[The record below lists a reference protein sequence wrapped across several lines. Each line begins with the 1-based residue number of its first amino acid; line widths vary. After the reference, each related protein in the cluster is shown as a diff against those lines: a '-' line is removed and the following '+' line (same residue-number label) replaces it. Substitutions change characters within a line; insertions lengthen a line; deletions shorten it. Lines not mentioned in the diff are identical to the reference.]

1 MVSESVVRSPLTR
14 KAQADKLT
22 GRNGQ
27 LRTTDYG
34 PRTTDHGLLTMI
46 AQLSGKL
53 VQKQP
58 NTVIIDVGGV
68 GYDVT
73 IPVSTFY
80 ELGEPGSDVSL
91 KIHTHVR
98 EDALQLFGFWTAR
111 EKELFL
117 KLTSVSGVGPK
128 LAITMLSGMPA
139 GELINAITNNDLVKL
154 TSIPGVGRK
163 TAERVVVE
171 LRDKLAV
178 ISLESREADRK
189 AAHELAPGE
198 AAVRDDTISALMA
211 LGYPKAIAERAVSF
225 ALREEGERTIEA
237 VLKRALR
244 RLSS

>member
-1 MVSESVVRSPLTR
+1 L
-14 KAQADKLT
+14 
-22 GRNGQ
+22 
-27 LRTTDYG
+27 
-34 PRTTDHGLLTMI
+34 I

-139 GELINAITNNDLVKL
+139 GELINAITNNDLVRL

>member
-1 MVSESVVRSPLTR
+1 
-14 KAQADKLT
+14 
-22 GRNGQ
+22 
-27 LRTTDYG
+27 
-34 PRTTDHGLLTMI
+34 MI

-139 GELINAITNNDLVKL
+139 RELITAITNNDLVRL

>member
-1 MVSESVVRSPLTR
+1 
-14 KAQADKLT
+14 
-22 GRNGQ
+22 
-27 LRTTDYG
+27 
-34 PRTTDHGLLTMI
+34 MI

-53 VQKQP
+53 IQKQP
-58 NTVIIDVGGV
+58 STVIIDVGGV

-73 IPVSTFY
+73 IPLSTFY
-80 ELGEPGSDVSL
+80 ELGEPGVDVSL

-98 EDALQLFGFWTAR
+98 EDTLQLFGFWTAR

-128 LAITMLSGMPA
+128 LAITMLSGLPA
-139 GELINAITNNDLVKL
+139 PELIAAITNNDLARL

-171 LRDKLAV
+171 LRDKLAA
-178 ISLESREADRK
+178 ISLEAHEAERAASREL
-189 AAHELAPGE
+189 AAGDVV
-198 AAVRDDTISALMA
+198 VREDTIAALIA

-225 ALREEGERTIEA
+225 AMREEGERAIEA

-244 RLSS
+244 RLSG

>member
-1 MVSESVVRSPLTR
+1 L
-14 KAQADKLT
+14 
-22 GRNGQ
+22 
-27 LRTTDYG
+27 
-34 PRTTDHGLLTMI
+34 I
-46 AQLSGKL
+46 AQLTGKL
-53 VQKQP
+53 IQKQP
-58 NTVIIDVGGV
+58 NNVVIDVGGV

-80 ELGEPGSDVSL
+80 ELGEPGVDVSL

-98 EDALQLFGFWTAR
+98 EDALQLFGFWTSR

-139 GELINAITNNDLVKL
+139 AELINAITTDDHARL

-171 LRDKLAV
+171 LRDKLTV
-178 ISLESREADRK
+178 ISLEAREAEK
-189 AAHELAPGE
+189 AASRDLPAGE

-225 ALREEGERTIEA
+225 AMREEGERTIEA

>member
-1 MVSESVVRSPLTR
+1 MTSKS
-14 KAQADKLT
+14 QADTLT
-22 GRNGQ
+22 THDRHRTRYHR
-27 LRTTDYG
+27 LRTILG
-34 PRTTDHGLLTMI
+34 RTTLI
-46 AQLSGKL
+46 AQLTGKL
-53 VQKQP
+53 VHKQP
-58 NTVIIDVGGV
+58 NSVIIDVGGV

-80 ELGEPGSDVSL
+80 ELGEPGIDVSL

-98 EDALQLFGFWTAR
+98 EDALQLFGFWTSR

-139 GELINAITNNDLVKL
+139 GELINAISNNDLVRL

-178 ISLESREADRK
+178 ISLEAREADQ
-189 AAHELAPGE
+189 AAREVAPGE
-198 AAVRDDTISALMA
+198 AAVRDDTIAALMA

-225 ALREEGERTIEA
+225 AVREEGERTIEA

-244 RLSS
+244 RLSG

>member
-1 MVSESVVRSPLTR
+1 
-14 KAQADKLT
+14 
-22 GRNGQ
+22 
-27 LRTTDYG
+27 
-34 PRTTDHGLLTMI
+34 MI

-80 ELGEPGSDVSL
+80 ELGEPGTDVSL

-98 EDALQLFGFWTAR
+98 EDALQLFGFWTGR

-139 GELINAITNNDLVKL
+139 GELINAITNNDLVRL

-211 LGYPKAIAERAVSF
+211 LSYPKAISERAVSF

>member
-1 MVSESVVRSPLTR
+1 LTSN
-14 KAQADKLT
+14 APAEKLT
-22 GRNGQ
+22 VRASSA
-27 LRTTDYG
+27 LETD
-34 PRTTDHGLLTMI
+34 LI

-53 VQKQP
+53 VEKQP
-58 NTVIIDVGGV
+58 NSAIIDVNGV

-80 ELGEPGSDVSL
+80 ELGDPGTDVL
-91 KIHTHVR
+91 LRIHTHVR
-98 EDALQLFGFWTAR
+98 EDALQLYGFWTPR

-139 GELINAITNNDLVKL
+139 GELINAISTDDLVKL

-171 LRDKLAV
+171 LRDKLAQ
-178 ISLESREADRK
+178 IALEAREADRT
-189 AAHELAPGE
+189 AAQAQTSSD
-198 AAVRDDTISALMA
+198 AAVREDTISALMA
-211 LGYPKAIAERAVSF
+211 LGYPKAISERAVSF
-225 ALREEGERTIEA
+225 ALREQGEGTIEA

-244 RLSS
+244 RLSG

>member
-1 MVSESVVRSPLTR
+1 MIGRLPLVIR
-14 KAQADKLT
+14 NVDPHERPLGGSLT
-22 GRNGQ
+22 TLLQGDR
-27 LRTTDYG
+27 LRT
-34 PRTTDHGLLTMI
+34 PNFSRGLHLI

-53 VQKQP
+53 IQKQP
-58 NTVIIDVGGV
+58 NSIIVDVGGV

-80 ELGEPGSDVSL
+80 ELGEPGSDVTL

-111 EKELFL
+111 EKDLFL

-139 GELINAITNNDLVKL
+139 GELIIAITNNDLPRL

-171 LRDKLAV
+171 LRDKMAV
-178 ISLESREADRK
+178 ISLEAREADRT
-189 AAHELAPGE
+189 ASREMAPGE
-198 AAVRDDTISALMA
+198 AAVRDDTISGLMA

-237 VLKRALR
+237 VLRRALR
-244 RLSS
+244 RLSG

>member
-1 MVSESVVRSPLTR
+1 
-14 KAQADKLT
+14 
-22 GRNGQ
+22 
-27 LRTTDYG
+27 
-34 PRTTDHGLLTMI
+34 MI
-46 AQLSGKL
+46 ALLSGKL
-53 VQKQP
+53 IQKEP

-68 GYDVT
+68 GYDIT
-73 IPVSTFY
+73 IPLSTFY
-80 ELGEPGSDVSL
+80 ELGEPGIDVSL

-98 EDALQLFGFWTAR
+98 EDVLQLFGFWTAR

-139 GELINAITNNDLVKL
+139 LELVRAITDNDLARL

-171 LRDKLAV
+171 LRDKLSSIA
-178 ISLESREADRK
+178 LEARESDRPG
-189 AAHELAPGE
+189 ARELATGD
-198 AAVRDDTISALMA
+198 AAVRDDTVSALMS

-225 ALREEGERTIEA
+225 AVREEGERTIEA

-244 RLSS
+244 RLSG

>member
-1 MVSESVVRSPLTR
+1 MEGGYL
-14 KAQADKLT
+14 
-22 GRNGQ
+22 
-27 LRTTDYG
+27 
-34 PRTTDHGLLTMI
+34 I

-80 ELGEPGSDVSL
+80 ELGEPGTDVSL

-98 EDALQLFGFWTAR
+98 EDALQLFGFWTSR

-139 GELINAITNNDLVKL
+139 GELITAITNNDLVKL

-198 AAVRDDTISALMA
+198 AAVRDDTIAALMA
-211 LGYPKAIAERAVSF
+211 LGYPKAISERAVSF

>member
-1 MVSESVVRSPLTR
+1 LTSN
-14 KAQADKLT
+14 APAEKLT
-22 GRNGQ
+22 VRASSA
-27 LRTTDYG
+27 LETD
-34 PRTTDHGLLTMI
+34 LI

-53 VQKQP
+53 VEKQP
-58 NTVIIDVGGV
+58 NSAIIDVNGV

-80 ELGEPGSDVSL
+80 ELGDPGTDVL
-91 KIHTHVR
+91 LRVHTHVR
-98 EDALQLFGFWTAR
+98 EDALQLYGFWTPR

-139 GELINAITNNDLVKL
+139 GELINAISSDDLVKL

-171 LRDKLAV
+171 LRDKLAQ
-178 ISLESREADRK
+178 IALEAREADRT
-189 AAHELAPGE
+189 AAQAQTSSD
-198 AAVRDDTISALMA
+198 AAVREDTISALMA
-211 LGYPKAIAERAVSF
+211 LGYPKAISERAVSF
-225 ALREEGERTIEA
+225 ALREQGEGTIEA

-244 RLSS
+244 RLSG

>member
-1 MVSESVVRSPLTR
+1 
-14 KAQADKLT
+14 
-22 GRNGQ
+22 
-27 LRTTDYG
+27 
-34 PRTTDHGLLTMI
+34 MI

-53 VQKQP
+53 IHKQP
-58 NTVIIDVGGV
+58 NAVIIDVGGV

-80 ELGEPGSDVSL
+80 ELGEPGADVSL

-98 EDALQLFGFWTAR
+98 EDAIQLFGFWTVR

-117 KLTSVSGVGPK
+117 KLTSVAGVGPK
-128 LAITMLSGMPA
+128 LGITMLSGMPA
-139 GELINAITNNDLVKL
+139 GELISAISNNDLVRL

-178 ISLESREADRK
+178 ISLEAREADR
-189 AAHELAPGE
+189 AASRELAPGE
-198 AAVRDDTISALMA
+198 AEVRDDTVSALMA
-211 LGYPKAIAERAVSF
+211 LGYPKAISERAVSF

-237 VLKRALR
+237 VLRRALR

>member
-1 MVSESVVRSPLTR
+1 
-14 KAQADKLT
+14 
-22 GRNGQ
+22 
-27 LRTTDYG
+27 
-34 PRTTDHGLLTMI
+34 MI

-80 ELGEPGSDVSL
+80 ELGEPGTDVSL

-98 EDALQLFGFWTAR
+98 EDALQLFGFWTGR

>member
-1 MVSESVVRSPLTR
+1 L
-14 KAQADKLT
+14 
-22 GRNGQ
+22 
-27 LRTTDYG
+27 
-34 PRTTDHGLLTMI
+34 I

-58 NTVIIDVGGV
+58 NVIIIDVGGV

-111 EKELFL
+111 EKDIFL

-128 LAITMLSGMPA
+128 LAITMLSGMSAP
-139 GELINAITNNDLVKL
+139 ELIDAISNNDLARL
-154 TSIPGVGRK
+154 TSIPGVGKK

-171 LRDKLAV
+171 LREKMAA
-178 ISLESREADRK
+178 ISLETRGAEQVASPETAT
-189 AAHELAPGE
+189 HEGE
-198 AAVRDDTISALMA
+198 VRVDTISALMA
-211 LGYPKAIAERAVSF
+211 LGYPKAIAERCVQF

-237 VLKRALR
+237 VLRRALR
-244 RLSS
+244 RLSG